1 MIQPSQIRA
10 ARALLGWH
18 QAELAQ
24 RAGIGLAT
32 IQRLERA
39 PDGVLMAHVSTLMKL
54 IRCFEGVGIMFLM
67 PDQSGGLGV
76 RKAHLGKSQE

>member
-1 MIQPSQIRA
+1 MLYPSQIRA

-18 QAELAQ
+18 QEELAR

-39 PDGVLMAHVSTLMKL
+39 ADGPLMAHVSTLVKL
-54 IRCFEGVGIMFLM
+54 MECLEAAGIEFLRSDQTGGV
-67 PDQSGGLGV
+67 GV
-76 RKAHLGKSQE
+76 RKTKSS

>member
-1 MIQPSQIRA
+1 MLQPSQIRA

-18 QAELAQ
+18 QSELAR

-39 PDGVLMAHVSTLMKL
+39 PDGVLMAHVSTLVKL
-54 IRCFEGVGIMFLM
+54 VSCFEQAGIKFLNDASAGV
-67 PDQSGGLGV
+67 GV
-76 RKAHLGKSQE
+76 RKISKIRKE